1 MAEQS
6 DAGGDAVGG
15 ARVLRGIGIAGLLG
29 GLLLAGTATAAGVQP
44 GPSGFVAPIA
54 VGYQAILL
62 GGLAIGLSLPRGR
75 RPAILGRPRLVVI
88 AVVWSTVTTIVLAG
102 GERILEVLRPV
113 VEVLRPVVVAWPE
126 ARGAVVLVLTAA
138 AGTGLIILIYGVL
151 VTLVL
156 LGLAAVRRLSALVR
170 RQAGR

>member
-88 AVVWSTVTTIVLAG
+88 AVVWSTVTTVVLAG
-102 GERILEVLRPV
+102 GERI

>member
-1 MAEQS
+1 
-6 DAGGDAVGG
+6 
-15 ARVLRGIGIAGLLG
+15 
-29 GLLLAGTATAAGVQP
+29 
-44 GPSGFVAPIA
+44 VAPIA

-88 AVVWSTVTTIVLAG
+88 AVVWSTVTTVVLAG
-102 GERILEVLRPV
+102 GERI

-138 AGTGLIILIYGVL
+138 AGTGLIILIYGIL